1 MALVHGR
8 FDACFVALWETK
20 LAARTTVRDGATSKE
35 RERERQTDGTTYVR
49 DPLGQRKVVVITRW
63 ESQDNRWL
71 DLVDNI
77 VVVSVVVRLRLV
89 IARLDWRRY
98 HVDKII
104 CKARHGRAGG

>member
-1 MALVHGR
+1 MEQQA
-8 FDACFVALWETK
+8 K
-20 LAARTTVRDGATSKE
+20 K
-35 RERERQTDGTTYVR
+35 ERERQTDGTTYVR

-71 DLVDNI
+71 DLV
-77 VVVSVVVRLRLV
+77 VLLLRRRLRLV